1 MRLVTTG
8 APKKPLRNQGRE
20 CVTKQRQRKHSLHR
34 FASGEADALAPDAAS
49 GLPLESALVETLAKR
64 KFPIRNVLSYPCLV
78 DSMPTIEAF
87 RGLRYNLGHVG
98 SLSDVVCPPYDVISP
113 ELQSQLYKR
122 HPAHFVRLEL
132 NRDEPGDSE
141 QFNKYTRAA
150 RFLRNWRQE
159 GVLQLDPDPALYVYH
174 QTFENTGQE
183 FTRRG
188 FMCRMRLE
196 RFGEGKIYPHEE
208 THAAAKQDRLLLA
221 KACKANLSQI
231 FGLYPD
237 PENEAQ
243 NLLEDAVRGQAPLT
257 ATDHLGVVHHLW
269 PVTDVETIARVATIM
284 DPRPMFIADGHHRF
298 ETACNYRDWLAAQG
312 PLDASHPANFVL
324 TQCVSMN
331 DPGLLVLPTHRLF
344 RGIGP
349 TTAEKLAEKLADC
362 FTVDLAGTGAE
373 AGVGIWNDIARAGE
387 QERLALYTA
396 QDDSW
401 LMATLS
407 DAGRA
412 RMAKL
417 AAEHSSDW
425 QGLGVSILHCLTID
439 DLLKQANLPKPM
451 YVHSVE
457 EVIEGLK
464 RGDMAGRDAT
474 GQMGS
479 GGRFELAALVMPAT
493 VDHVR
498 AISEHGERMPAKSP
512 YFYPKLLSGMVV
524 HLLE

>member
-1 MRLVTTG
+1 
-8 APKKPLRNQGRE
+8 
-20 CVTKQRQRKHSLHR
+20 
-34 FASGEADALAPDAAS
+34 
-49 GLPLESALVETLAKR
+49 
-64 KFPIRNVLSYPCLV
+64 
-78 DSMPTIEAF
+78 MPTIEAF

-113 ELQSQLYKR
+113 ELQKELYKK

-132 NRDEPGDSE
+132 NREEPGDSE
-141 QFNKYTRAA
+141 AFNKYTRAA

-159 GVLQLDPDPALYVYH
+159 GVLQVDPDPALYVYH
-174 QTFENTGQE
+174 QSFEAGGQE

-188 FMCRMRLE
+188 FMCRVRLE
-196 RFGEGKIYPHEE
+196 RFGQGKIYPHEE
-208 THAAAKQDRLLLA
+208 THAAAKQDRLLLT

-243 NLLEDAVRGQAPLT
+243 NVLEAAVSGQTPLT
-257 ATDHLGVVHHLW
+257 ATDHFGVVHRLW
-269 PVTDVETIARVATIM
+269 PVTDVETIGRAQSIM
-284 DPRPMFIADGHHRF
+284 DPLPMFIADGHHRY
-298 ETACNYRDWLAAQG
+298 ETACNYRDWLAEQE

-344 RGIGP
+344 RGIP
-349 TTAEKLAEKLADC
+349 PITAERLAEKLAEC
-362 FTVDLAGTGAE
+362 FSIDLAGTGAE
-373 AGVGIWNDIARAGE
+373 AGVGIWKDIAAAGD
-387 QERLALYTA
+387 QGRLALYTA

-401 LMATLS
+401 LLATIN

-412 RMAKL
+412 RMANL
-417 AAEHSSDW
+417 ASEHSRDW
-425 QGLGVSILHCLTID
+425 QSLGVSILHRLVLEN
-439 DLLKQANLPKPM
+439 LLAQTNLPKPM
-451 YVHSVE
+451 YVHSEE
-457 EVIEGLK
+457 EVIAGLK
-464 RGDMAGRDAT
+464 QGDTSGRDAT

-498 AISEHGERMPAKSP
+498 AISEHGERMPAKST